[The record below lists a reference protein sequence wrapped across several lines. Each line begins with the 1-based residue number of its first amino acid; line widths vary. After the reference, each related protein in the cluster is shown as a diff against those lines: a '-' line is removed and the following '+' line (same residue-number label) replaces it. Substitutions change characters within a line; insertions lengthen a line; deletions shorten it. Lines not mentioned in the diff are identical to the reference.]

1 MTISEPP
8 GLSETGGWKRNGAAG
23 RERREAERA
32 IAYWEEKQRA
42 LGGNATVAALE
53 LGEIK
58 SQEWS
63 HRFLIAADPVIERS
77 VLLMYG
83 GRFAQLLDLPDRAR
97 VNLPIVRQLPLRYG
111 DVFLRGCTELRQ
123 EKAPVR
129 LQGEVA
135 RNDGRIEQ
143 YRAGF
148 IPVGVKPQA
157 LTWLAFGAFN
167 SRVVEPAP
175 AA

>member
-1 MTISEPP
+1 MTISGPS
-8 GLSETGGWKRNGAAG
+8 GRSGAGGWKRNGATG

-32 IAYWEEKQRA
+32 IAYWDEKQRQH
-42 LGGNATVAALE
+42 GGNATVAALE
-53 LGEIK
+53 LGNIK
-58 SQEWS
+58 SEEWS
-63 HRFLIAADPVIERS
+63 HRFLMAADPLIERS

-83 GRFAQLLDLPDRAR
+83 DRFARLLDLPERPR
-97 VNLPIVRQLPLRYG
+97 VTVPIVRQLPPRYG
-111 DVFLRGCTELRQ
+111 DVFLRGCADVRREM
-123 EKAPVR
+123 APVR
-129 LQGEVA
+129 IEGEVE

-167 SRVVEPAP
+167 SRVVEPEAV
-175 AA
+175 A